1 MSPRSSGTRQPQQPR
16 QALVADAVE
25 RLRASGLLA
34 ATVPARL
41 GGPELPASVIAEV
54 LRILASGDGS
64 LGQIPQS
71 HVVFTR
77 WLFTGTH
84 PHAERRW
91 ADLLLDGTLVANA
104 QAERAPTVLQDGRLT
119 GEKIFCTGSAYA
131 DVLAVTARRPGE
143 DHQSLVVFLPADTAG
158 IRVLD
163 DWGEHSPL
171 GQEFTASGTVVLDN
185 VAVPPEAV
193 RAFDTASGPPAY
205 GAFAQLLHTAIDV
218 GISGAALDAAL
229 ALSRDGAAGA
239 SGPDPVT
246 AHLAGDLVA
255 AQFAAEAVL
264 EKAGRAVDDA
274 WAQGAA
280 GDVSAAA
287 SLAVAA
293 AKTTTGRLTV
303 DLASRLF
310 ELTGTRGVT
319 GPGVGDGGDLA
330 RHWRDLRTHTLHERR
345 RDKLVVLGR
354 AALTGEDPTPGPR
367 L

>member
-1 MSPRSSGTRQPQQPR
+1 MSPRSSGPR
-16 QALVADAVE
+16 STSTQQALVADAVA

-54 LRILASGDGS
+54 LRILATGDGS

-71 HVVFTR
+71 HFVFTR

-104 QAERAPTVLQDGRLT
+104 QAEREPTVLQDGRLT

-131 DVLAVTARRPGE
+131 DVLAITARRPGE
-143 DHQSLVVFLPADTAG
+143 DRQSLVVFLPADTAG

-163 DWGEHSPL
+163 DWGERSPL

-185 VAVPPEAV
+185 VAVPPDAV
-193 RAFDTASGPPAY
+193 RAFDTQSGPAAY

-229 ALSRDGAAGA
+229 ALSRDGSFAPAA
-239 SGPDPVT
+239 GPDPVT

-264 EKAGRAVDDA
+264 EKAGRAVNA
-274 WAQGAA
+274 VWAQDGP
-280 GDVSAAA
+280 SAAA

-293 AKTTTGRLTV
+293 AKATTGELTV

-319 GPGVGDGGDLA
+319 GPGGDLA

-354 AALTGEDPTPGPR
+354 AALTGEDPVPGPQ